1 MTRQREPDELLDA
14 YLAEGMHF
22 LPDRVVDAVLDEVHR
37 TRQRAAFG
45 PWRIQRISSTLKL
58 ALAAAAV
65 VAVALIGIT
74 FLPQN
79 GGFGGPGAASPSP
92 AVSSRPTPTPI
103 PLDSQGLT
111 MTEHGTYLA
120 GDPFQ
125 VPITFTA
132 PAGWV
137 GRVAGPYAVYL
148 DRAPVGNG
156 DASVRLSLSQTIY
169 ADPCHDRGFLAP
181 QPGPTVDDLAAA
193 LASLPG
199 FDATTPTAVTVDGY
213 TGKQLT
219 LTAPASFDACTP
231 STLSSDGYRLW
242 QLPLGANTAF
252 NPGQRTMFRIVDV
265 NGKRLVVDSETYPTT
280 NAQELAE
287 VQEILDSIRIEK
299 NN

>member
-1 MTRQREPDELLDA
+1 MTRHREPDELLDA
-14 YLAEGMHF
+14 YLAEGMQV

-45 PWRIQRISSTLKL
+45 RWRIQRINSALKL

-65 VAVALIGIT
+65 VAVALSGIA
-74 FLPQN
+74 FLSRT

-92 AVSSRPTPTPI
+92 AVSPRPTPTPI
-103 PLDSQGLT
+103 ALDSQGLT

-137 GRVAGPYAVYL
+137 GRDAGPYAVYL

-156 DASVRLSLSQTIY
+156 DASVTLSLSQTIY
-169 ADPCHDRGFLAP
+169 ADPCQDRGFLAP

-199 FDATTPTAVTVDGY
+199 FDATTPTEVTVDGY

-219 LTAPASFDACTP
+219 LTAPDSFDSCTS

-242 QLPLGANTAF
+242 QLPLGANAAF
-252 NPGQRTMFRIVDV
+252 NPGQRTMFWIVDV
-265 NGKRLVVDSETYPTT
+265 NGQRLVVDSETYPTT

-287 VQEILDSIRIEK
+287 VQEILDSIRIVK